1 MPLDYEIKEDEFKLK
16 GKVPDRVM
24 YLLIGILVV
33 SLGLNAE
40 EVLKAASIF
49 F

>member
-1 MPLDYEIKEDEFKLK
+1 MPLDYTIKEDEFKIK
-16 GKVPDRVM
+16 GKIPDRIM

-40 EVLKAASIF
+40 EVLQASSVF

>member
-16 GKVPDRVM
+16 GKVPDKIM
-24 YLLIGILVV
+24 YLLIGILIV

-40 EVLKAASIF
+40 EVLGAASIF

>member
-16 GKVPDRVM
+16 GKVPDKVM

-40 EVLKAASIF
+40 EVLAAGSIF

>member
-40 EVLKAASIF
+40 EVLGAASIF